1 MRNPR
6 LSHTSLDS
14 DQRIRANRFLPSRH
28 ARRTYGHSRTVATFA
43 SARRKT
49 TRTAQRSFASMGF
62 GPEEGSMTPDIAAE
76 FLGLCADEGLADAPP
91 DPLEKIFG
99 HLALA
104 SHGIDADVLTAD
116 AAPHDAA
123 MAKIYADLERNE
135 KENPAGILAKA
146 SSSSTRIL
154 EKRFRHKDARSE

>member
-1 MRNPR
+1 
-6 LSHTSLDS
+6 
-14 DQRIRANRFLPSRH
+14 
-28 ARRTYGHSRTVATFA
+28 
-43 SARRKT
+43 
-49 TRTAQRSFASMGF
+49 MGF

-154 EKRFRHKDARSE
+154 EKRFRHKDAVKIEKTRGVIAEFNSAGVCVATYHEKSAPTTMQTETDNWGF